1 MGRWEVNHGS
11 ALSAYLWLKKAYT
24 FDPSDSDIVELF
36 LSVSCKTGHW
46 ETAGQLLARAQPN
59 P

>member
-46 ETAGQLLARAQPN
+46 ETAGQL
-59 P
+59 